1 MSDLEEPVD
10 PPKGWQR
17 DHVERYVS
25 TGGREGHIWQGV
37 PTLLLTTKGKVSG
50 QPRRT
55 PLIYGRD
62 GDRVFVVA
70 SYGGSDKPPSWYTNL
85 EADPN
90 VRVQIGD
97 RVFDATARTA
107 SAEEKPLL
115 WKTMT
120 SIWPDYDKYQ
130 TRTSRVIPVVVLE
143 PLQLGGERP

>member
-1 MSDLEEPVD
+1 MTALDQPID

-17 DHVERYVS
+17 DHVEKYVAS
-25 TGGREGHIWQGV
+25 SGRDGHIWRGV
-37 PTLLLTTKGKVSG
+37 PTLLLTTRGRVSG

-70 SYGGSDKPPSWYTNL
+70 SKGGSDKPPLWYTNL
-85 EADPN
+85 QADPA

-107 SAEEKPLL
+107 TPEEKPVL

-120 SIWPDYDKYQ
+120 SIWPDYDVYQ
-130 TRTSRVIPVVVLE
+130 TKTEREIPVVILE
-143 PLQLGGERP
+143 PTAG